1 MKSQPTI
8 LGLMGVIAFIAVG
21 MVALRTNDELWA
33 AVIFALTVFTLCAAA
48 LVAIYRRGAWAGFAV
63 FGWAQFFIC
72 QPHSAPALGPTSL
85 PMAMAYRLFFRVGD
99 PAQFPTV
106 SFQIP
111 GHPAI
116 MADGDGKPFL
126 AAVSGGSA
134 GFRGMVPVNSLR
146 AGLCL
151 TSILVGFVGAIVGG
165 FIAGRCVARGDSR
178 EDDPRRR
185 FTPP

>member
-8 LGLMGVIAFIAVG
+8 LGFMGFIAFIAVG
-21 MVALRTNDELWA
+21 MAALRTNDELWA
-33 AVIFALTVFTLCAAA
+33 AVIFALTILTLCTAA

-63 FGWAQFFIC
+63 FGWALFFIC
-72 QPHSAPALGPTSL
+72 QPHSAPALGPTTL
-85 PMAMAYRLFFRVGD
+85 PMTLAYRIFFHIGN
-99 PAQFPTV
+99 PAEFPTV

-116 MADGDGKPFL
+116 MADNQGEPYL

-134 GFRGMVPVNSLR
+134 GFRGRVPVNSLR

-151 TSILVGFVGAIVGG
+151 TSILVGFVGAIIGG
-165 FIAGRCVARGDSR
+165 FIARRCVARGDSR
-178 EDDPRRR
+178 DDDSHRRS
-185 FTPP
+185 TPP